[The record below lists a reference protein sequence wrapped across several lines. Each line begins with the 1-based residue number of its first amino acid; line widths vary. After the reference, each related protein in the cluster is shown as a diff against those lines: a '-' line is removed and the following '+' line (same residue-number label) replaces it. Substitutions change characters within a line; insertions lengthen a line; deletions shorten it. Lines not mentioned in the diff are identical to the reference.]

1 MGSTVAINKR
11 DIQRLYVKINKQK
24 HRTQRD
30 TLPTYS
36 EIRLAIKHTKS
47 SIRTVLTKAW
57 NHLQRFRLWVAKKMY
72 QKLPKSLKRLVK
84 KIGRIES
91 MLHKKMI
98 CLKPRLKRRY
108 GRLVYPEGLTVKA
121 LVEQK
126 KQFFKDIKSGSPED
140 DHVEYVEDCFQDME
154 RPKFG
159 WRVKVTVMQD
169 EPCDVNPENP
179 ELSTCTLP
187 LRINNETD
195 SNLNSNNAQRR
206 QTGEQFRSAA
216 PLDCRI
222 RFVCDANNQ
231 VDANILN
238 NNENPP
244 QPTPLPISSA
254 TLSPTT
260 STIPSPTLPPT
271 SSATFSPILS
281 TTPSPTFAPMP
292 SPTLSP
298 TPAPKLSPTSTTSPL
313 INSHHVLKNY
323 KDYYT
328 NFKPILK

>member
-11 DIQRLYVKINKQK
+11 DIQRLYVTINKQN
-24 HRTQRD
+24 HRTQRH

-57 NHLQRFRLWVAKKMY
+57 NHLQRFRVWVAKKMY

-91 MLHKKMI
+91 MLHKKMV

-121 LVEQK
+121 LVQQK
-126 KQFFKDIKSGSPED
+126 EQFFQEIKSGSPED
-140 DHVEYVEDCFQDME
+140 DHVEYVEDCFADME

-169 EPCDVNPENP
+169 EPCDLNPENP
-179 ELSTCTLP
+179 ELNTCTLP
-187 LRINNETD
+187 LKINNETD
-195 SNLNSNNAQRR
+195 IGLNSNNAQRR
-206 QTGEQFRSAA
+206 QTGEQFRSSA

-244 QPTPLPISSA
+244 PPTPSPTSFV

-260 STIPSPTLPPT
+260 STIPSPTLSPT
-271 SSATFSPILS
+271 SSATLSPILS
-281 TTPSPTFAPMP
+281 PRFAPMP

-298 TPAPKLSPTSTTSPL
+298 APAPKLSPTTTPLPL
-313 INSHHVLKNY
+313 INSHPVLKSY

-328 NFKPILK
+328 NFKPIFK

>member
-1 MGSTVAINKR
+1 MEPRNIGNTVVINKR
-11 DIQRLYVKINKQK
+11 SLQRLYVTIDRQN
-24 HRTQRD
+24 HRTKRD
-30 TLPTYS
+30 LLPS
-36 EIRLAIKHTKS
+36 FNEIRLAISNTNS
-47 SIRTVLTKAW
+47 RIRSVLTKAW
-57 NHLQRFRLWVAKKMY
+57 NHLQRFRLWVAKKVY

-121 LVEQK
+121 LVQQK
-126 KQFFKDIKSGSPED
+126 KQFLEVIKSGSPED
-140 DHVEYVEDCFQDME
+140 DHVEYVEDCFADME

-169 EPCDVNPENP
+169 EPCNLNPGNP
-179 ELSTCTLP
+179 ELNTCTLP
-187 LRINNETD
+187 LKVNNETD
-195 SNLNSNNAQRR
+195 SGLNINNAQRR

-222 RFVCDANNQ
+222 RFVCDENNQ

-244 QPTPLPISSA
+244 SP
-254 TLSPTT
+254 TLSPTISTTLSPST
-260 STIPSPTLPPT
+260 STIPSLRQSPTLSPT
-271 SSATFSPILS
+271 LSATFSPIPSLGQ
-281 TTPSPTFAPMP
+281 SPTFAPMP

-298 TPAPKLSPTSTTSPL
+298 TTKPSPTTTPLPL
-313 INSHHVLKNY
+313 INSHPVLKSY
-323 KDYYT
+323 KDY
-328 NFKPILK
+328 